1 MDDSALVERAV
12 GTRDVAAFSQLAR
25 LHQSKVRGLL
35 LRLMRGNH
43 AAADD
48 LAQETFLEAWRGIAS
63 FRGESSF
70 STWLYRIA
78 YSRFLMQA
86 RKRKPDEQLGDW
98 QETTPS
104 DESATQARI
113 DLEPWQKITDQS
125 YQGDLDKL
133 IAYHLNSPD
142 PTFHAE
148 GDALHRLVL
157 NVRELQAAVSGL
169 QGSLWHQLGFL
180 TTHADVGLA
189 RATLGDWVP
198 SFALSFDGIAFA
210 LLFAMILWLL
220 FHALW
225 QSVAWA
231 GGARYRRREPPP
243 RPARIQPT
251 FKP

>member
-1 MDDSALVERAV
+1 M
-12 GTRDVAAFSQLAR
+12 AF
-25 LHQSKVRGLL
+25 VRGLL
-35 LRLMRGNH
+35 DRVLLV
-43 AAADD
+43 AAAVAGG
-48 LAQETFLEAWRGIAS
+48 LLPGYVAQYRQRLGGRLE
-63 FRGESSF
+63 
-70 STWLYRIA
+70 
-78 YSRFLMQA
+78 
-86 RKRKPDEQLGDW
+86 
-98 QETTPS
+98 
-104 DESATQARI
+104 QARI
-113 DLEPWQKITDQS
+113 DLEPWQKIADQS

-133 IAYHLNSPD
+133 IAYHLNSTD

-148 GDALHRLVL
+148 GDALHALVL
-157 NVRELQAAVSGL
+157 NVRALQNAVEGL

-180 TTHADVGLA
+180 STHADVGLA

-225 QSVAWA
+225 HSVAWA